1 MSSTADPLPEAMQ
14 PIVCC
19 LGERVAG
26 KPTQFMWERAIA
38 AGQLDWRAITIQL
51 SSQDLPVALSGMY
64 VMRIM
69 GLRFYSSLQSLALQQ
84 LAADQ
89 ERLQFIGR
97 ITSALRGPQSWQAWH
112 NWGGAILAWGAQQAN
127 LSHATC
133 WLHGDSVEC
142 RSLWVALLEGVAAG
156 APVPR
161 TVLWTEPPA
170 NVTPR
175 WEIGSE
181 VQLVQLESEEQG
193 LAYLQEQH
201 GVATQAKV
209 SPDSPSA
216 SAVLL
221 VAGVKL
227 PGRKPTVGSRNDSDS
242 RRESHA
248 EARQEPRVETRPES
262 RSLSAYLAGST
273 VHCLVAGGAE
283 AAPQAQSWSHRNL
296 QFLSPPEQ
304 TVACEAY
311 DFKRLTGCTVAS
323 HVLRDAYDEYHGFE

>member
-14 PIVCC
+14 PIMCC

-51 SSQDLPVALSGMY
+51 GSQDLPVALAGMY

-112 NWGGAILAWGAQQAN
+112 NWGGAILAWGAQQAD

-142 RSLWVALLEGVAAG
+142 RSLWIALLEGVAAG
-156 APVPR
+156 AAVPR
-161 TVLWTEPPA
+161 TVLWTDSPA

-193 LAYLQEQH
+193 LSYLQEQQE
-201 GVATQAKV
+201 VATLEKA
-209 SPDSPSA
+209 SA
-216 SAVLL
+216 DAQSATAVLL
-221 VAGVKL
+221 VAGVQL
-227 PGRKPTVGSRNDSDS
+227 AGPKPPVGSRGDS
-242 RRESHA
+242 ES
-248 EARQEPRVETRPES
+248 RPES

-273 VHCLVAGGAE
+273 VHCLVAGGVE
-283 AAPQAQSWSHRNL
+283 ATQQAKAWSHLNL

-304 TVACEAY
+304 IVACEAY
-311 DFKRLTGCTVAS
+311 DFKRWTGCDVAS